1 MEEFPKLLGSSEN
14 SGRLKRLWWV
24 VFLRVLKMPG
34 ALYCWFGNQWLDSG
48 QWGSSMSLEINRNF
62 WTQTGDQRTLHGQE
76 SHGQDWL
83 WGVYKTSNPS
93 PAQEG
98 ETCSY
103 QEGWRLEWIQEDGC
117 VRFSSCPQIDM
128 NDAFQPQLRQVIV
141 IDRHA
146 HFHISGDFVHIGRG
160 GSIFLGS

>member
-48 QWGSSMSLEINRNF
+48 QWGSSMSLEINRNL
-62 WTQTGDQRTLHGQE
+62 WTQIGKQRTLHGQE

-83 WGVYKTSNPS
+83 WGVYKTNNLS

-98 ETCSY
+98 ETWSY
-103 QEGWRLEWIQEDGC
+103 QEGWRLEWMQEDGC
-117 VRFSSCPQIDM
+117 VLILLLSTNRYE
-128 NDAFQPQLRQVIV
+128 
-141 IDRHA
+141 
-146 HFHISGDFVHIGRG
+146 
-160 GSIFLGS
+160 